1 MGVALDGVN
10 GRFRGVEVDDL
21 TCWREEIRTIMAVQ
35 PNWIN
40 GIDLFGEKQLLSWD
54 FIMQTDYYHTTNTMS
69 TRHWRVVTIREIPV
83 ACRTR

>member
-40 GIDLFGEKQLLSWD
+40 GIDLFGEKQLLSWIS
-54 FIMQTDYYHTTNTMS
+54 FCKQSTTTQP
-69 TRHWRVVTIREIPV
+69 TRCQRVIG
-83 ACRTR
+83 A